1 MTQLFGLPVRNA
13 GHPLIV
19 LQGVESGVL
28 ASVSDWLALAAAVS
42 GVVGTMILFVSLPF
56 SPFPAPLRPEDPQE
70 RQKILDSIAARDRKM
85 RHRQRT
91 GVAFLC
97 LSFVLQTALV
107 LLV

>member
-1 MTQLFGLPVRNA
+1 MSKSQ
-13 GHPLIV
+13 PLIV

-42 GVVGTMILFVSLPF
+42 GVVGTIILFSSYMQPPPPF
-56 SPFPAPLRPEDPQE
+56 SAPFLPEDPQE
-70 RQKILDSIAARDRKM
+70 RQKILDSAAARNRTM
-85 RHRQRT
+85 LRRQRI

-97 LSFVLQTALV
+97 LSFVLQAALV